1 MRNNIAGYLLF
12 RILGGSRAYT
22 EAISPRWLRL
32 DTHSSNDLYVI
43 VYSLYLLQ
51 TNFVVIR
58 KIRF

>member
-1 MRNNIAGYLLF
+1 MRNIAGYLLF
-12 RILGGSRAYT
+12 RTLGGSRAYT

-43 VYSLYLLQ
+43 VYSSYLLQ